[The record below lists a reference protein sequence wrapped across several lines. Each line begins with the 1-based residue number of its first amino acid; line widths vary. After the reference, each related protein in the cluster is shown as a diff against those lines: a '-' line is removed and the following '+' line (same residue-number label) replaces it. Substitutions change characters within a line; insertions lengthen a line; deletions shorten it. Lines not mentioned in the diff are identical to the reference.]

1 MIKYPVRI
9 DPDGPAFVVSFR
21 DIPEALTQGDTL
33 EEARAMAADA
43 LLTAMDFYVED
54 HRPVPAPSKAKAGE
68 ELVALPASVAAKL
81 LLLNTMIEQRVTQ
94 ADLARRLGITPQQVT
109 RLVDLH
115 HATKIDAIDDALTAL
130 GKELSLT
137 AA

>member
-1 MIKYPVRI
+1 MLKYPVRI
-9 DPDGPAFVVSFR
+9 DPDGGGFVVSFR
-21 DIPEALTQGDTL
+21 DIPEALTQGDTI

-43 LLTAMDFYVED
+43 LLAAMDFYVED
-54 HRPVPAPSKAKAGE
+54 HRKVPAPSKAKAGE

-81 LLLNTMIEQRVTQ
+81 LLLNELIEQRVTQ

-115 HATKIDAIDDALTAL
+115 HATKIDSIDEALAAL
-130 GKELSLT
+130 GKGLSLS